1 VQTVFERYRRYLSI
15 AVAISDV
22 FLINLAFA
30 IAYWLRYDLQWFA
43 AVDEANFVRYGAF
56 IPISLALTVLLLGIY
71 KLNGVYNQPR
81 GASWFDEIYR
91 LMTGT
96 ATGIIVMVFVI
107 VFLFRPL
114 FYSRLVFFYAG
125 VLITIF
131 LSISRLAKRM
141 LRTNLRKKGLGVDR
155 LLIVGVGEVGRTV
168 MRHIVAQP
176 SLGYQV
182 IGFVDDDPEKGNTDI
197 GRFKA
202 LGATSNIPRLVKE
215 LAIDEVIITLPWMYH
230 RKIVSIIAQCER
242 EQVRVR
248 IVPDMFQMTLSH
260 LDVEDLGGIPMI
272 GVREISISSGGVLL
286 KRVIDVAISAAGLI
300 LLFPLFLI
308 IALIIRMDSPGPVFF
323 TQIRVGKGENL
334 FSCYKFR
341 SMRPGAEAEQEQLR
355 AYNEADGP
363 IFKIRDDPRITRMG
377 RILRRTSLDELP
389 QLMNVLMGHMSVVG
403 PRPAPPSEVQ
413 RYQAWHK
420 RRLEVAPG
428 MTGLWQVSGRSEL
441 SFDEMVLL
449 DLYYIE
455 NWSPFLDF
463 QIMLRTFPKMLTGQG
478 AY

>member
-1 VQTVFERYRRYLSI
+1 MFERYRRYLSI

-43 AVDEANFVRYGAF
+43 AVDEANFVPYRAF
-56 IPISLALTVLLLGIY
+56 IPIALTLTALLLGIY
-71 KLNGVYNQPR
+71 KLNGVYNQRR

-91 LMTGT
+91 LLTGT
-96 ATGIIVMVFVI
+96 ATGIVVMVFVI

-114 FYSRLVFFYAG
+114 LYSRLIFIYAG

-131 LSISRLAKRM
+131 LSASRLAKRM
-141 LRTNLRKKGLGVDR
+141 LRTHLRRKGLGVDR

-168 MRHIVAQP
+168 MRHVVAQP
-176 SLGYQV
+176 SLGYHV
-182 IGFVDDDPEKGNTDI
+182 IGFVDDDPEKGSTDI

-202 LGATSNIPRLVKE
+202 LGNTTNIPRLVKE
-215 LAIDEVIITLPWMYH
+215 MAIDEVIITLPWMYH

-272 GVREISISSGGVLL
+272 GVRDISIGRGGMFL
-286 KRVIDVAISAAGLI
+286 KRVIDVAISAVGLI
-300 LLFPLFLI
+300 LLFPVFLI
-308 IALIIRMDSPGPVFF
+308 IALVIRLDSPGPVFF
-323 TQIRVGKGENL
+323 AQIRVGKGENL

-341 SMRPGAEAEQEQLR
+341 SMREGAEAEQEQLR

-377 RILRRTSLDELP
+377 RVLRRTSIDELP
-389 QLMNVLMGHMSVVG
+389 QLMNVLMGHMSIVG

-428 MTGLWQVSGRSEL
+428 ITGLWQVSGRSEL
-441 SFDEMVLL
+441 TFDEMVLL

-455 NWSPFLDF
+455 NWSPLLDL
-463 QIMLRTFPKMLTGQG
+463 QIILRTFPKMLTGQG

>member
-1 VQTVFERYRRYLSI
+1 MFERYRRYI
-15 AVAISDV
+15 HTAVIISDV
-22 FLINLAFA
+22 LLINLAFA

-43 AVDEANFVRYGAF
+43 AVDEANFVPYRAF
-56 IPISLALTVLLLGIY
+56 IPISLALTALLLGIY
-71 KLNGVYNQPR
+71 KLNGVYDQPR
-81 GASWFDEIYR
+81 SASWFDEVYR

-96 ATGIIVMVFVI
+96 ATSIILVVFVI

-114 FYSRLVFFYAG
+114 FYSRLIFLYSG

-131 LSISRLAKRM
+131 LAAGRLAKRY
-141 LRTNLRKKGLGVDR
+141 LRNHLRRKGLGVDR

-168 MRHIVAQP
+168 MRHVVAQP
-176 SLGYQV
+176 SLGYHV
-182 IGFVDDDPEKGNTDI
+182 VGFVDDDPDKASTDI
-197 GRFKA
+197 GRFRA
-202 LGATSNIPRLVKE
+202 LGSTANIPRLIKE
-215 LAIDEVIITLPWMYH
+215 MAVDEVIITLPWMYH

-272 GVREISISSGGVLL
+272 GVRDISIGRMQMLI
-286 KRVIDVAISAAGLI
+286 KRAIDVTVSLIGLI
-300 LLFPLFLI
+300 LLLPFFALLALLI
-308 IALIIRMDSPGPVFF
+308 KLDSDGPVFF
-323 TQIRVGKGENL
+323 TQIRVGKGEHL
-334 FSCYKFR
+334 FACYKFR
-341 SMRPGAEAEQEQLR
+341 SMRQGAEAEQAGLQVL
-355 AYNEADGP
+355 NEADGP
-363 IFKIRDDPRITRMG
+363 IFKIRDDPRITRVG
-377 RILRRTSLDELP
+377 RVLRRLSLDELP
-389 QLMNVLMGHMSVVG
+389 QLFNVLMGHMSLVG

-413 RYQAWHK
+413 RYQSWHK

-428 MTGLWQVSGRSEL
+428 LTGLWQVSGRSEL

-455 NWSPFLDF
+455 HWSPFLDV
-463 QIMLRTFPKMLTGQG
+463 QIMLRTLPKMITGEG

>member
-1 VQTVFERYRRYLSI
+1 
-15 AVAISDV
+15 
-22 FLINLAFA
+22 
-30 IAYWLRYDLQWFA
+30 
-43 AVDEANFVRYGAF
+43 
-56 IPISLALTVLLLGIY
+56 
-71 KLNGVYNQPR
+71 
-81 GASWFDEIYR
+81 
-91 LMTGT
+91 
-96 ATGIIVMVFVI
+96 
-107 VFLFRPL
+107 
-114 FYSRLVFFYAG
+114 
-125 VLITIF
+125 
-131 LSISRLAKRM
+131 
-141 LRTNLRKKGLGVDR
+141 
-155 LLIVGVGEVGRTV
+155 
-168 MRHIVAQP
+168 
-176 SLGYQV
+176 
-182 IGFVDDDPEKGNTDI
+182 
-197 GRFKA
+197 
-202 LGATSNIPRLVKE
+202 
-215 LAIDEVIITLPWMYH
+215 
-230 RKIVSIIAQCER
+230 
-242 EQVRVR
+242 
-248 IVPDMFQMTLSH
+248 MTLSH

-272 GVREISISSGGVLL
+272 GVREISISSGGMLL
-286 KRVIDVAISAAGLI
+286 KRVIDVVISVVGLI
-300 LLFPLFLI
+300 LLFPVFLI

-355 AYNEADGP
+355 VYNEADGP

-428 MTGLWQVSGRSEL
+428 ITGLWQVSGRSEL

-463 QIMLRTFPKMLTGQG
+463 QIILRTFPKMLTGQG